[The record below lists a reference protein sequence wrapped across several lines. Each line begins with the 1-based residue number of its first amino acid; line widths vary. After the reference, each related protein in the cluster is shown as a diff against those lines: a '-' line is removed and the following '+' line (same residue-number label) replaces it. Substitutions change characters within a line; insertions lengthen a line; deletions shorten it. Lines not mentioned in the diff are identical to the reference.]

1 MSSSVLQ
8 IFVMR
13 SGALLASE
21 LFPEGVYLVGSDP
34 GCDLVLDDPAV
45 ALQHAQLQF
54 GGGQALLVD
63 DAGAGV
69 LVNGEPAQIAVV
81 RPADDVQ
88 VGPFTLK
95 IRVMARKRPVLPS
108 APPPSPG
115 GARLSALPGGMQSAP
130 RAQSLPA

>member
-13 SGALLASE
+13 GGALLASE

-34 GCDLVLDDPAV
+34 SCDLVLDDPAV

-69 LVNGEPAQIAVV
+69 LVNGEAAQIALI
-81 RPADDVQ
+81 RSADDVQ
-88 VGPFTLK
+88 IGPFTLK
-95 IRVMARKRPVLPS
+95 IRPLARQRPDL
-108 APPPSPG
+108 
-115 GARLSALPGGMQSAP
+115 
-130 RAQSLPA
+130 